1 MKFTKVKTKKKYE
14 EVCEILHEKIRAG
27 ELKPGDRLDSVEYLA
42 EQLQVSRS
50 AVREALASLKAM
62 GLIEIKQGSGT
73 FVKEIPE
80 QILDF
85 PLSTSILAH
94 RENVPHLLE
103 LRKIIEVGT
112 VVSAARNRTQEDI
125 ERLKEILEKMKTVQ
139 GDEELGEKVDF
150 EFHMAIAAAS
160 HNPLIPTLLDQV
172 SGLTIDLMRET
183 RRIWLYSKQTT
194 AEQLYDE
201 HMQIF
206 LAIKQQN
213 PELAELAMYTH
224 LSNVEKILMKYFDGT
239 K

>member
-27 ELKPGDRLDSVEYLA
+27 ELKPGDRLDSVDYLA

-50 AVREALASLKAM
+50 AVREALSALKAM

-73 FVKEIPE
+73 FVKQIPE
-80 QILDF
+80 QLLDF
-85 PLSTSILAH
+85 PQSASILAIK
-94 RENVPHLLE
+94 ENVPHLLE

-112 VVSAARNRTQEDI
+112 VSSAAKNRTKEDI
-125 ERLKEILEKMKTVQ
+125 EQLEAILAKMKTVQ
-139 GDEELGEKVDF
+139 GDGELGEKVDF
-150 EFHMAIAAAS
+150 EFHMAIANAS
-160 HNPLIPTLLDQV
+160 HNPLLPNLLDQV

-183 RRIWLYSKQTT
+183 RRIWLFSKQTT
-194 AEQLYDE
+194 SEQLYDE

-213 PELAELAMYTH
+213 PDLAELAMYSH
-224 LSNVEKILMKYFDGT
+224 LSNVEKILMQYFDVT
-239 K
+239 Q

>member
-1 MKFTKVKTKKKYE
+1 M
-14 EVCEILHEKIRAG
+14 LHEKIRAG

-73 FVKEIPE
+73 FVKEVSE
-80 QILDF
+80 QILEF

>member
-1 MKFTKVKTKKKYE
+1 M
-14 EVCEILHEKIRAG
+14 
-27 ELKPGDRLDSVEYLA
+27 
-42 EQLQVSRS
+42 
-50 AVREALASLKAM
+50 REALASLKAM

-73 FVKEIPE
+73 FVKEVSE
-80 QILDF
+80 QILEF

-150 EFHMAIAAAS
+150 EFHMAIAASS
-160 HNPLIPTLLDQV
+160 HNPLIPNLLDQV